1 MENRYEYVLERTLTA
16 NTLCVVGVCTCLM
29 MKLAVEKV
37 FAELGITDYDI
48 QPANEDNP
56 MGSRSEMP
64 ELIFCESLRIDDVR
78 SRAPGS
84 VVIEVKDLSDEN
96 SLKDSIIKE
105 FTALGWLR
113 SVE

>member
-1 MENRYEYVLERTLTA
+1 MENKYEYVLERTLTA

-37 FAELGITDYDI
+37 FTELGITDYDV

-84 VVIEVKDLSDEN
+84 LVIEIKDLSNEEN
-96 SLKDSIIKE
+96 LKERIVKE
-105 FTALGWLR
+105 FTARGWLR
-113 SVE
+113 RVE